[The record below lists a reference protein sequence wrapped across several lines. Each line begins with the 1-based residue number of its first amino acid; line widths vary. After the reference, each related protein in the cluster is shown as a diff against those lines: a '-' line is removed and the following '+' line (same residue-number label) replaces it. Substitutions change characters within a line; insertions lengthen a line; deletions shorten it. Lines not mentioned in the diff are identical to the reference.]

1 MRYTQMPLRHAAV
14 DLAFITDNDDAKC
27 SKTEHILLVID
38 SPAGYCP
45 VTYIFQKAFVE
56 LMLSSN

>member
-1 MRYTQMPLRHAAV
+1 MPLRHAAV